1 MGGMVFC
8 KTFVRDAITS
18 TCTRV
23 SKNAFLGKKEIPYS
37 Q

>member
-8 KTFVRDAITS
+8 KTFFKNVITS

-23 SKNAFLGKKEIPYS
+23 SKNAFLGKKEISYS
-37 Q
+37 K